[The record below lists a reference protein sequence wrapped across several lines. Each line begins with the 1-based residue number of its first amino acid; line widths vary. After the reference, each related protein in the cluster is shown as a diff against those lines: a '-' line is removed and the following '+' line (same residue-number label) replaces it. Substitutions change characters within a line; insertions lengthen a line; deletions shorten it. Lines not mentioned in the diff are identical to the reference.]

1 LFSSLRKK
9 ESGEKNMFRYR
20 IHILSPLEG
29 IYNSTLG
36 VEATSRGGEAGFYF
50 LGMIIQQFSMLQ

>member
-1 LFSSLRKK
+1 
-9 ESGEKNMFRYR
+9 MFRYR